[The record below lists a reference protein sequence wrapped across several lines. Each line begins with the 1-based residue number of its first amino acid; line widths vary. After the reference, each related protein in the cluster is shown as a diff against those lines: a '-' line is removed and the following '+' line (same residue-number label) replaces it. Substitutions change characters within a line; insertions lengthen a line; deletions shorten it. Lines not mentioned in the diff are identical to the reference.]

1 MSREQFPDP
10 GSSDS
15 DGESDRDPGTDSGG
29 TRTDTEHADIAARV
43 ELLEREN
50 ERLRDQY
57 ARTRR
62 ASHHRAALSLAAIGV
77 VAALGGIVFPATRG
91 ILFGLAGTGLF
102 VAVLTYYLTPERFIA
117 AVVGERVYEST
128 ATAGEEL
135 VADLG
140 LTDIAVYVPSAGTAT
155 ESFGGVRLFVPLHR
169 DYVVPDGSELD
180 APFVVTGDERGRGL
194 SFPPTG
200 ASLLRELQLTLD
212 GDLAADP
219 ETLVAQ
225 LRDALVEEFELVDGV
240 TVEFDEA
247 DDRVTVGVRGSAY
260 GPVTRFDHPV
270 ASFVATGLAAGLDA
284 PVRVETV
291 ETDGSQGEYLV
302 TCDWSDDGV

>member
-1 MSREQFPDP
+1 MSREQFPDRER
-10 GSSDS
+10 S
-15 DGESDRDPGTDSGG
+15 DGDRDRDGSWA
-29 TRTDTEHADIAARV
+29 ADADRDDLAARV

-50 ERLRDQY
+50 DRLREQY
-57 ARTRR
+57 ARTRWT
-62 ASHHRAALSLAAIGV
+62 SHHRAALGLAAIGV
-77 VAALGGIVFPATRG
+77 VAALGALILPASRD

-102 VAVLTYYLTPERFIA
+102 VGVLTYYLTPERFIA
-117 AVVGERVYEST
+117 AAVGERVYEST

-140 LTDIAVYVPSAGTAT
+140 LTDVSVYVPSAGTAG
-155 ESFGGVRLFVPLHR
+155 ESAAAVRLFVPLHR
-169 DYVVPDGSELD
+169 DYVVPDVSDLD

-194 SFPPTG
+194 SFPATG
-200 ASLLRELQLTLD
+200 ASLVRELQLTLG

-240 TVEFDEA
+240 TVEFDET

-260 GPVTRFDHPV
+260 GPVTRFDHAV
-270 ASFVATGLAAGLDA
+270 ASFVAAGLAAGLDA
-284 PVRVETV
+284 PVRLETV
-291 ETDGSQGEYLV
+291 ATDGSAGEYLV
-302 TCDWSDDGV
+302 TCDWSDDAA